1 MKTESLEEAENHAKG
16 QRSDKSKRQCA
27 VVDLPFVLIVGA

>member
-1 MKTESLEEAENHAKG
+1 MKTETLEEADSRAKG